1 MQERTHGMD
10 ALRILTMFMVVILHI
25 LTGGGLLGEV
35 SRFTSQ
41 YEAGWFLQC
50 AALCAVDV
58 FALISGYVWVNA
70 KYRYR
75 NILELWLQVLFYTVS
90 ITALFQIFAPSAVS
104 ALEWLKALF
113 PIMFNQY
120 WYFSSYTALFLFI
133 PLLNCIL
140 TQMEKGQLKLCLGCI
155 LFLFSCMQ
163 TLFFSDAF
171 GTNDGYSAIWL
182 MILYLLGGYIK
193 RCERCKRSS
202 TVWFTLGGYF
212 LCVTVTWLSKLMI
225 ELLTLGV
232 LGEVRAGN
240 YLISYKSPTILMAS
254 ICLLLFFERIRI
266 VPTLQRVIK
275 QLSSLA
281 FGVYLIHHHPLVVK
295 WLCMGK
301 FAGFAHF
308 PWPLE
313 ILAVLAAAIVISAIC
328 CAIDFARQKLFQ
340 TLHIRQKL
348 DQLESCFLNRVCER
362 QQSAYRMD
370 I

>member
-1 MQERTHGMD
+1 MQERNYGLD
-10 ALRILTMFMVVILHI
+10 ALRVLTMFMVVILHI
-25 LTGGGLLGEV
+25 LTGGGLLGETA
-35 SRFTSQ
+35 RFTSQ

-50 AALCAVDV
+50 AAFCAVDV

-75 NILELWLQVLFYTVS
+75 NILELWLQVIFYTVS
-90 ITALFQIFAPSAVS
+90 ITALFQIFSPSTVS

-140 TQMEKGQLKLCLGCI
+140 KQMEIGQLKRCLGWI
-155 LFLFSCMQ
+155 LFSFSCMQ
-163 TLFFSDAF
+163 TLFYSDAF

-182 MILYLLGGYIK
+182 MILYLLGGYIR
-193 RCERCKRSS
+193 RCERCKHSS
-202 TVWFTLGGYF
+202 AAWVALGGYF
-212 LCVTVTWLSKLMI
+212 LCISVTWLSKLLI
-225 ELLTLGV
+225 ELLTLGI

-240 YLISYKSPTILMAS
+240 LFISYKSPTILMAS

-266 VPTLQRVIK
+266 APVLESMIR
-275 QLSSLA
+275 QLSPLA
-281 FGVYLIHHHPLVVK
+281 FGVYLIHNNPLISK
-295 WLCMGK
+295 CLLRGR
-301 FAGFAHF
+301 FAGFACF

-313 ILAVLAAAIVISAIC
+313 ILAVLAAAILISATC
-328 CAIDFARQKLFQ
+328 YAIDFARQKLFQ

-348 DQLESCFLNRVCER
+348 DQLESRLRNRVCEM
-362 QQSAYRMD
+362 QQAADRMD
-370 I
+370 S